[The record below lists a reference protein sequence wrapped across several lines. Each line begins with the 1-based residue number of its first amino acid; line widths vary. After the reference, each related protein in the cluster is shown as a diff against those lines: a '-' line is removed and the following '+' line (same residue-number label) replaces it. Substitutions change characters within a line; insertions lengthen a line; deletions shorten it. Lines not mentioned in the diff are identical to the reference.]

1 MKKLLILFLLAS
13 CTLPNKNISSNNL
26 KFDFKDDL
34 SFDQFNLLLIQYAK
48 QTPYPNIDQ

>member
-1 MKKLLILFLLAS
+1 MKKLLILFFLAS
-13 CTLPNKNISSNNL
+13 CTIPITNINSDNL

-34 SFDQFNLLLIQYAK
+34 SFDQFNLLLIRYAK